1 MSFLE
6 TEFRGSLFDAG
17 RPDFQIVVC
26 VVVFF
31 QVTVVVVVVVA
42 AAAVVL
48 LIPLNLKK
56 KMKFIKNV
64 QIFPTACSR
73 HTPIR
78 IEIII

>member
-42 AAAVVL
+42 AAAVVVDVVARL
-48 LIPLNLKK
+48 GATKHNS
-56 KMKFIKNV
+56 
-64 QIFPTACSR
+64 AC
-73 HTPIR
+73 HKHQ
-78 IEIII
+78 